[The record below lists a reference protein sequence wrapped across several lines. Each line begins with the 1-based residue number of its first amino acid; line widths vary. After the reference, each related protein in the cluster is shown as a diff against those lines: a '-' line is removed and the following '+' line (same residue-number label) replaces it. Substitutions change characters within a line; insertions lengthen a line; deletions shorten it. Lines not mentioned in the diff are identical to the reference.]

1 MMKKQNCA
9 IWIQTLFHFIHV
21 KLVIFIKDIAEDDET
36 RFDASNYELNRPLS
50 KGKSSNWINERQIR
64 RKNLDKICWINSYLN
79 SWTYSY
85 LIDDGSEDKKA
96 KRARKFVINR
106 KLKFENYENF
116 FEANQLDNKINYQ
129 RKQFIDSIETYA
141 YGKTYHPYEEKYQF
155 LIDKVESTGLKH
167 LNDSKT

>member
-1 MMKKQNCA
+1 M
-9 IWIQTLFHFIHV
+9 
-21 KLVIFIKDIAEDDET
+21 
-36 RFDASNYELNRPLS
+36 S

-141 YGKTYHPYEEKYQF
+141 YGRKYHGYEEKYQF
-155 LIDKVESTGLKH
+155 LIDKVESTGLKDS
-167 LNDSKT
+167 NDSKT